1 MKESEKTSGKKKPSK
16 ETGRKGTTTW
26 ICVIFFA
33 SAWMFVLG
41 IFVGRGT
48 APVKFDIENLQ
59 KELTALKEAVITEGQ
74 ERFKIGR
81 DPASTKMELG
91 FYEALKKTRPSVQNK
106 VKPPERKKTVSPQ
119 QKAKVGA
126 TLGRP
131 LNEFGRDKLAPTKAA
146 AGAGFTIQVASLKDM
161 KAAVELAEMLKK
173 KGYQAYTVSAKI
185 PGKGTWHR
193 IRIGHFKNKS
203 NIGNMLSRLKKDK
216 YKPIVVQSK

>member
-1 MKESEKTSGKKKPSK
+1 MD
-16 ETGRKGTTTW
+16 KGTGKW
-26 ICVIFFA
+26 ICLIFFA

-59 KELTALKEAVITEGQ
+59 KELVALKEAVIKEGQ

-81 DPASTKMELG
+81 DPASAKMELG
-91 FYEALKKTRPSVQNK
+91 FYEALKEIRPSVRHK
-106 VKPPERKKTVSPQ
+106 VQPAQKVEKPASSSKQ
-119 QKAKVGA
+119 
-126 TLGRP
+126 
-131 LNEFGRDKLAPTKAA
+131 TKAA

-161 KAAVELAEMLKK
+161 KVAAEMAEILKK

-193 IRIGHFKNKS
+193 IRIGNFKNRS
-203 NIGNMLSRLKKDK
+203 DAGDILSRLKKDK
-216 YKPIVVQSK
+216 YRPIIVQSK

>member
-1 MKESEKTSGKKKPSK
+1 MTKKTREKKRPFWLMD
-16 ETGRKGTTTW
+16 KGTGKW
-26 ICVIFFA
+26 ICLIFFA

-59 KELTALKEAVITEGQ
+59 KELIALKEAVIKEGQ

-91 FYEALKKTRPSVQNK
+91 FYEALKENRPSVRNK

-119 QKAKVGA
+119 KKAKVGA
-126 TLGRP
+126 SLSRP
-131 LNEFGRDKLAPTKAA
+131 LNEFGRHKVAPTKAV

-161 KAAVELAEMLKK
+161 KVAAEMAEMLKK

-185 PGKGTWHR
+185 PGKGVWHR
-193 IRIGHFKNKS
+193 IRIGDFKNREDAG
-203 NIGNMLSRLKKDK
+203 NILSRLKKDK
-216 YKPIVVQSK
+216 YRPIVVQSK

>member
-1 MKESEKTSGKKKPSK
+1 M
-16 ETGRKGTTTW
+16 
-26 ICVIFFA
+26 
-33 SAWMFVLG
+33 LG

-59 KELTALKEAVITEGQ
+59 KELIALKEAVIKEGQ

-81 DPASTKMELG
+81 DPASAKMELG
-91 FYEALKKTRPSVQNK
+91 FYEALKETRPSVRNK

-119 QKAKVGA
+119 KKAKV
-126 TLGRP
+126 RP
-131 LNEFGRDKLAPTKAA
+131 AQKVEKPASISKQIRAA

-161 KAAVELAEMLKK
+161 KVAAEMAEMLKK

-193 IRIGHFKNKS
+193 IRIGDFKNRS
-203 NIGNMLSRLKKDK
+203 DAGDILSRLKKDK
-216 YKPIVVQSK
+216 YRPIIVQKEIL

>member
-1 MKESEKTSGKKKPSK
+1 MTKKTREKKRPFWLMD
-16 ETGRKGTTTW
+16 KGTGKW
-26 ICVIFFA
+26 ICLIFFA

-59 KELTALKEAVITEGQ
+59 KELIALKEAVIKEGQ

-81 DPASTKMELG
+81 DPASTKRELG
-91 FYEALKKTRPSVQNK
+91 FYEALKENRPSMRNK
-106 VKPPERKKTVSPQ
+106 VKPAERKKTALPQ
-119 QKAKVGA
+119 KKATALPAQKVEKPASSSKQIRAV
-126 TLGRP
+126 
-131 LNEFGRDKLAPTKAA
+131 

-161 KAAVELAEMLKK
+161 KVAAEMAEMLKK

-193 IRIGHFKNKS
+193 IRIGDFKNREDAG
-203 NIGNMLSRLKKDK
+203 NILSRLKKDK
-216 YKPIVVQSK
+216 YRPIVVQSK

>member
-26 ICVIFFA
+26 ICVIFFV

-59 KELTALKEAVITEGQ
+59 KELTALKEAVVKEGQ

-91 FYEALKKTRPSVQNK
+91 FYEALKETRPSVQNQ
-106 VKPPERKKTVSPQ
+106 VKLPERKKTVSPQ
-119 QKAKVGA
+119 QKAKVQPA
-126 TLGRP
+126 QNVEKPALSSKRQ
-131 LNEFGRDKLAPTKAA
+131 AA

-173 KGYQAYTVSAKI
+173 KGYQAYTVLAKI

-193 IRIGHFKNKS
+193 VRIGHFENRS
-203 NIGNMLSRLKKDK
+203 DVGNILRRLKKDK
-216 YKPIVVQSK
+216 YRPIVVQE

>member
-1 MKESEKTSGKKKPSK
+1 MKKSEKTSKKKGA
-16 ETGRKGTTTW
+16 GRKGTTIW
-26 ICVIFFA
+26 ICLIFFV

-59 KELTALKEAVITEGQ
+59 KELVALKEAVIKEGQ

-91 FYEALKKTRPSVQNK
+91 FYEALKETRPSVQNK

-119 QKAKVGA
+119 KKAKVGA
-126 TLGRP
+126 SLSRP

-161 KAAVELAEMLKK
+161 KVAAEMAEILKK

-193 IRIGHFKNKS
+193 IRIGDFKNRS
-203 NIGNMLSRLKKDK
+203 DAGDILIRLKKDK
-216 YKPIVVQSK
+216 YRPIVVQK

>member
-1 MKESEKTSGKKKPSK
+1 MKKSEKTSGKKKPSK

-26 ICVIFFA
+26 ICLILFV

-48 APVKFDIENLQ
+48 VPVKFDIENLQ
-59 KELTALKEAVITEGQ
+59 KELVALKEAVVKEGQ

-81 DPASTKMELG
+81 DPASAKMELG
-91 FYEALKKTRPSVQNK
+91 FYEALKETTPSVQHK
-106 VKPPERKKTVSPQ
+106 VKQPVGKKTALPQ
-119 QKAKVGA
+119 KKAKVQPA
-126 TLGRP
+126 QKVEKPASSSKQIR
-131 LNEFGRDKLAPTKAA
+131 AA

-161 KAAVELAEMLKK
+161 KVAAKMAEMLKK

-193 IRIGHFKNKS
+193 IRIGNFKNRS
-203 NIGNMLSRLKKDK
+203 DAGDILSRLKKDK
-216 YKPIVVQSK
+216 YRPIIVQSK

>member
-1 MKESEKTSGKKKPSK
+1 MKKSEKSEKTSGEKKPSK

-26 ICVIFFA
+26 ICLILFA
-33 SAWMFVLG
+33 SVWMFVLG

-48 APVKFDIENLQ
+48 APVQFNIENIQ
-59 KELTALKEAVITEGQ
+59 KDLTALKDAVIKEGQ

-91 FYEALKKTRPSVQNK
+91 FYEALKETRPSVQHK

-119 QKAKVGA
+119 QKAKVQPA
-126 TLGRP
+126 QNVEKPALSSKQTQ
-131 LNEFGRDKLAPTKAA
+131 AA

-161 KAAVELAEMLKK
+161 KAAVELSEMLKK

-193 IRIGHFKNKS
+193 IRIGHFRTKAEALGALNRLKNKK
-203 NIGNMLSRLKKDK
+203 LKGFL
-216 YKPIVVQSK
+216 VQ

>member
-1 MKESEKTSGKKKPSK
+1 MTNKVQEKKKRSFWLMD
-16 ETGRKGTTTW
+16 KGTGKW
-26 ICVIFFA
+26 ICLIFFA

-59 KELTALKEAVITEGQ
+59 KELVALKEAVIKEGQ

-81 DPASTKMELG
+81 DPASAKMELG
-91 FYEALKKTRPSVQNK
+91 FYEALKEITPSVRNK

-119 QKAKVGA
+119 KKAKVGA
-126 TLGRP
+126 TLCRP

-161 KAAVELAEMLKK
+161 KVAAEMAEMLKK

-185 PGKGTWHR
+185 PGKGVWHR
-193 IRIGHFKNKS
+193 IRIGDFKNREDAG
-203 NIGNMLSRLKKDK
+203 NILSRLKKDK
-216 YKPIVVQSK
+216 YRPIVVQSK

>member
-1 MKESEKTSGKKKPSK
+1 MTNKVREKKKRLFGLMGK
-16 ETGRKGTTTW
+16 DTVIR
-26 ICVIFFA
+26 ICVIFFV

-48 APVKFDIENLQ
+48 APVRFDIENLQ
-59 KELTALKEAVITEGQ
+59 KELSALKEVVIKEGQ

-81 DPASTKMELG
+81 DPANTKMELG
-91 FYEALKKTRPSVQNK
+91 FYEALKKTIPSVQNK

-119 QKAKVGA
+119 QKAKV
-126 TLGRP
+126 RP
-131 LNEFGRDKLAPTKAA
+131 AQKVEKPALSTKRQAA

-161 KAAVELAEMLKK
+161 KAAVEMAEMLKK

-193 IRIGHFKNKS
+193 IRIGHFKNRS
-203 NIGNMLSRLKKDK
+203 DIGNMVSRLKKDK
-216 YKPIVVQSK
+216 YKPIVIQE

>member
-1 MKESEKTSGKKKPSK
+1 MKESEKTSGKKKLSTEP
-16 ETGRKGTTTW
+16 GRKGTTTW
-26 ICVIFFA
+26 ICLIFFA

-59 KELTALKEAVITEGQ
+59 KELTALKEAVIKEGQ

-81 DPASTKMELG
+81 DPVNTKMELG
-91 FYEALKKTRPSVQNK
+91 FYEALKETSPSVQNK
-106 VKPPERKKTVSPQ
+106 VKPPERKTVSPEK
-119 QKAKVGA
+119 KAKVQPA
-126 TLGRP
+126 QKVEKPVLSSKQTQ
-131 LNEFGRDKLAPTKAA
+131 AA

-161 KAAVELAEMLKK
+161 KAAVELSEMLKK

-193 IRIGHFKNKS
+193 IRIGHFRTKAEALGALNRLKNKK
-203 NIGNMLSRLKKDK
+203 LKGFL
-216 YKPIVVQSK
+216 VQ

>member
-1 MKESEKTSGKKKPSK
+1 MKKSEKTSGKKKPSK

-26 ICVIFFA
+26 ICLILFV

-59 KELTALKEAVITEGQ
+59 KELIALKEAVIKEGQ

-81 DPASTKMELG
+81 DPASAKMELG
-91 FYEALKKTRPSVQNK
+91 FYEALKEITPSVQHK
-106 VKPPERKKTVSPQ
+106 VKQPVGKKTALPQ
-119 QKAKVGA
+119 KKAKVGA
-126 TLGRP
+126 SLSRP
-131 LNEFGRDKLAPTKAA
+131 LNEFGRHKVAPTKAV

-161 KAAVELAEMLKK
+161 KVAAEMAEMLKK

-193 IRIGHFKNKS
+193 IRIGNFKNRS
-203 NIGNMLSRLKKDK
+203 DAGDILSRLKKDK
-216 YKPIVVQSK
+216 YRPIIVQK

>member
-1 MKESEKTSGKKKPSK
+1 MTNKAREKKKRLF
-16 ETGRKGTTTW
+16 GLMDKGTGKW
-26 ICVIFFA
+26 ICLIFFA

-59 KELTALKEAVITEGQ
+59 KELTALKEAVIKEGQ

-81 DPASTKMELG
+81 DSASTKMELG
-91 FYEALKKTRPSVQNK
+91 FYEALKETRPSVQNK

-119 QKAKVGA
+119 QKAKVQPA
-126 TLGRP
+126 QKVEKP
-131 LNEFGRDKLAPTKAA
+131 ALNSKQTQAA
-146 AGAGFTIQVASLKDM
+146 ASAGFTIQVASLKDM
-161 KAAVELAEMLKK
+161 KAAVEKAEMLKK

-193 IRIGHFKNKS
+193 IRIGHFNNRS
-203 NIGNMLSRLKKDK
+203 DAGNILSRLKKDK
-216 YKPIVVQSK
+216 YRPIVVQK

>member
-1 MKESEKTSGKKKPSK
+1 MKKSEKTSKKKGA
-16 ETGRKGTTTW
+16 GRKGTTIW
-26 ICVIFFA
+26 ICLIFFA

-59 KELTALKEAVITEGQ
+59 KELVALKEAVIKEGQ

-91 FYEALKKTRPSVQNK
+91 FYEALKETRPSVQNK

-119 QKAKVGA
+119 KKAKVGA
-126 TLGRP
+126 SLSRP

-161 KAAVELAEMLKK
+161 KVAAEMAEILKK

-193 IRIGHFKNKS
+193 IRIGDFKNRS
-203 NIGNMLSRLKKDK
+203 DAGDILIRLKKDK
-216 YKPIVVQSK
+216 YRPIVVQE

>member
-1 MKESEKTSGKKKPSK
+1 M
-16 ETGRKGTTTW
+16 
-26 ICVIFFA
+26 
-33 SAWMFVLG
+33 LG

-59 KELTALKEAVITEGQ
+59 KELVALKEAVIKEGQ

-91 FYEALKKTRPSVQNK
+91 FYEALKETRPSVRHK
-106 VKPPERKKTVSPQ
+106 VRPAQKVEKPASSSKQ
-119 QKAKVGA
+119 
-126 TLGRP
+126 
-131 LNEFGRDKLAPTKAA
+131 TKAA

-161 KAAVELAEMLKK
+161 KVAAEMAEILKK

-193 IRIGHFKNKS
+193 IRIGDFKNRS
-203 NIGNMLSRLKKDK
+203 DAGDILIRLKKDK
-216 YKPIVVQSK
+216 YRPIVVQKELRVTKVSKEVTSELKLRNAPLAQPILYKKNGA

>member
-1 MKESEKTSGKKKPSK
+1 MTNKAREKKKRLFGLMGK
-16 ETGRKGTTTW
+16 DTVIR
-26 ICVIFFA
+26 ICVIFFV

-59 KELTALKEAVITEGQ
+59 KELTALKEAVIKEGQ

-81 DPASTKMELG
+81 DPESTKRELG
-91 FYEALKKTRPSVQNK
+91 FYEALKETSPSVQNK
-106 VKPPERKKTVSPQ
+106 VKPPERKTVSPQ
-119 QKAKVGA
+119 KKAKVGA
-126 TLGRP
+126 TLCRP

-146 AGAGFTIQVASLKDM
+146 ADSGFTIQVASLKDM
-161 KAAVELAEMLKK
+161 KAAVEMVEMLKK

-193 IRIGHFKNKS
+193 IRIGHFNNRS
-203 NIGNMLSRLKKDK
+203 DIGNMVSRLKKDK
-216 YKPIVVQSK
+216 YRPIVVQSK